1 VAGEGSVRQILTNNN
16 SKSYKKIRLILIVYF
31 CFMSY
36 FTGKILIIIQIPALW
51 NQIKRGE
58 NMKMSLFGFII
69 IVTMFVA
76 SCSSMKYET
85 EGDILNENPDQPTMG
100 TIEPGHE

>member
-1 VAGEGSVRQILTNNN
+1 
-16 SKSYKKIRLILIVYF
+16 
-31 CFMSY
+31 
-36 FTGKILIIIQIPALW
+36 
-51 NQIKRGE
+51 
-58 NMKMSLFGFII
+58 MKMSLFGFII